1 MVKCSI
7 RDKGIVRYT
16 RTLVGRVLYCIS
28 LLYVAVC
35 AQHAD
40 RPVTASLC
48 FCEARCMPGHK
59 GRRTQ
64 GQADTRAGGHKG
76 RRTQGQADTR
86 AGGPHGPARSYRNT
100 DAGQLS
106 AGSWELRMSSMCVV
120 AVKTVKD
127 PAVVSAKE
135 PSLSSSSAQHRAWG
149 PNDDEA
155 PGKREARSV
164 PMVPFHSHSETQIP
178 GCRQRAML

>member
-48 FCEARCMPGHK
+48 FCEARCMQGHK

-76 RRTQGQADTR
+76 RRTTWPSQE
-86 AGGPHGPARSYRNT
+86 
-100 DAGQLS
+100 LS
-106 AGSWELRMSSMCVV
+106 
-120 AVKTVKD
+120 
-127 PAVVSAKE
+127 
-135 PSLSSSSAQHRAWG
+135 QHRRWATLCGFVGVANVKYVRRCRKDGQG
-149 PNDDEA
+149 PGRGVGEGA
-155 PGKREARSV
+155 E
-164 PMVPFHSHSETQIP
+164 SEQLFCTASRL
-178 GCRQRAML
+178 GSK

>member
-48 FCEARCMPGHK
+48 FCGACR
-59 GRRTQ
+59 
-64 GQADTRAGGHKG
+64 DTRAGGHKG

-86 AGGPHGPARSYRNT
+86 AGGHKSRRT
-100 DAGQLS
+100 QGQADHMAQPGAIATQTLGNS
-106 AGSWELRMSSMCVV
+106 LRVRGSCECQVC
-120 AVKTVKD
+120 A
-127 PAVVSAKE
+127 
-135 PSLSSSSAQHRAWG
+135 SL
-149 PNDDEA
+149 P
-155 PGKREARSV
+155 
-164 PMVPFHSHSETQIP
+164 
-178 GCRQRAML
+178 

>member
-48 FCEARCMPGHK
+48 FCEARCMQGHK

-76 RRTQGQADTR
+76 RRTQGQADHMAQPGAIATQTLGNSLR
-86 AGGPHGPARSYRNT
+86 VR
-100 DAGQLS
+100 
-106 AGSWELRMSSMCVV
+106 GSCECQVC
-120 AVKTVKD
+120 A
-127 PAVVSAKE
+127 
-135 PSLSSSSAQHRAWG
+135 SL
-149 PNDDEA
+149 P
-155 PGKREARSV
+155 
-164 PMVPFHSHSETQIP
+164 
-178 GCRQRAML
+178 